1 MNRTSWLVIL
11 VLAVIAV
18 AGWWLYLDL
27 RKRPVDVVTKV
38 ETRVDTIRV
47 EKPVP
52 VFTKLVSYKFF
63 DFPVESVVYRD
74 SLVEVPIPIEKKIYQ
89 DSTYY
94 VEVSGFHPN
103 LEHIEIYNR
112 STTITQTHVV
122 KQRPIVSFG
131 IGASAIWNPVTHQ
144 FDWGIGGSVIIPL
157 WSWYH

>member
-1 MNRTSWLVIL
+1 MNRAIAITIIVLVAL
-11 VLAVIAV
+11 TV

-103 LEHIEIYNR
+103 LDSLVLFNK
-112 STTITQTHVV
+112 STTITQTQLVY
-122 KQRPIVSFG
+122 KKPIVSVG
-131 IGASAIWNPVTHQ
+131 LGASAIWNPVTHQ